1 MDKTPEVISLS
12 PELLQDVLDDIVR
25 VGLATDAAD
34 AAESLTSE
42 LKRRI
47 NYVEKTAA
55 LGSHKPT
62 VLQLEWVDPLMCG
75 GHWVVEMVELAGGI
89 PVFGDKTLGSQVLS
103 WEQVYRSDPDI
114 ILVIPCGFN
123 LERSIKDLEVLCDYK
138 GWDELSAVKNNRL
151 FVVDAGSY
159 TSRLG
164 PRLITGL
171 EIMAQII
178 HPELFSGYI
187 PNGALKQILR

>member
-1 MDKTPEVISLS
+1 MISLS

-25 VGLATDAAD
+25 VGLATDVPD
-34 AAESLTSE
+34 VAESLTSG

-47 NYVEKTAA
+47 NYVQATAS
-55 LGSHKPT
+55 LETRKPT
-62 VLQLEWVDPLMCG
+62 VLQLEWVAPLMSG

-89 PVFGDKTLGSQVLS
+89 PLFGEKSMGSQVLS

-114 ILVIPCGFN
+114 ILVIPCGFT
-123 LERSIKDLEVLCDYK
+123 LERSIKDLEVLCGYK
-138 GWDELSAVKNNRL
+138 GWEELSAVKNNRL
-151 FVVDAGSY
+151 FVLDAASY

-171 EIMAQII
+171 EIMAEII

-187 PNGALKQILR
+187 PNGALKQILN

>member
-1 MDKTPEVISLS
+1 MISLS

-25 VGLATDAAD
+25 VGLATGAGNVAA
-34 AAESLTSE
+34 SLTSE

-47 NYVEKTAA
+47 NYVEATASLA
-55 LGSHKPT
+55 PHKPT

-89 PVFGDKTLGSQVLS
+89 PLFGDKSTGSQVLS
-103 WEQVYRSDPDI
+103 WEQVYQSDPDI

-123 LERSIKDLEVLCDYK
+123 LERSMKDLGVLCDYN
-138 GWDELSAVKNNRL
+138 GWYELSAVKNNRL
-151 FVVDAGSY
+151 FVLDAASY

-171 EIMAQII
+171 EIMAEII
-178 HPELFSGYI
+178 HPELFSGYL
-187 PNGALKQILR
+187 PNGALKQILN